1 MSHALATELDQYA
14 PAGTAEEDQ
23 LNPRWVQDAEHKW
36 IHGNHPDATDS
47 QKQCMQEMLLQEQQ
61 AFAYT
66 LSDLPG
72 YSGDLQSVE
81 VKLCTDKP
89 IWSPPRNYSPAERE
103 FGDKYVDDLLE
114 AGILE
119 EIPTDSRYASAVTLP
134 AKKGP
139 DGHFTDKRFAVDL
152 RRINEQTI
160 ADRYRL
166 PLPEELFRKMR
177 GSKFMTKVDCRA
189 GFFNIALQDNRILTC
204 WWGSKLYRFTR
215 LPFGWVN
222 STAVFQRIMDYEL
235 QAAGLTH
242 CAVVFVDD
250 VCVHS
255 ETMEQHIEDVRRL
268 LQLFKRVGLRAHPG
282 KTIVA
287 TDAIPYLGH
296 VVTADSIQPEQARV
310 SAMQRLPAPT
320 NADMVRSVLGV
331 LGFYRSY
338 VPNYSLIASPLT
350 KLLGKSVPFEW
361 GDAQAAAYQQ
371 LKDALTTEG
380 LALRHPSPDCTFHL
394 YTDWSQSGIA
404 AVLNQRDEHGGEYM
418 VACASRSLNPHEKQ
432 YEAWKGEML
441 AAVWGVKT
449 MRPFLHGTHFHLHTD
464 HRPLLW
470 LLTAKEPTGQQAH
483 WVLSLQD
490 YSYSLVHR
498 PGKKNPAD
506 LPSRYPEST
515 VLDIAGARLDE
526 TGAPLQHP
534 LPRVLLPDGSPDPT
548 DYDTEIAAHLQ
559 ACTAQQQHPMC
570 ALLLASDWDRL
581 SAGELSWQC
590 LCSITN
596 MTDGLLD
603 GIAPSAEQLLAG
615 NNGILTDVCDMPP
628 DTTQAAESWRQDR
641 LEHAARHWVQ
651 AAVPHLRTATTPVQ
665 GSYIGEANTQGVR
678 STQQLDTRSVNA
690 TYWPASANGVVLLE
704 PFGGLCAGLEMA
716 LRSGT
721 CIKQYLY
728 VDSNPTA

>member
-1 MSHALATELDQYA
+1 LATELDQYA

-23 LNPRWVQDAEHKW
+23 LNPRWVQDSEHKW
-36 IHGNHPDATDS
+36 IHGNHPDATPT
-47 QKQCMQEMLLQEQQ
+47 QKQRMQQMLLQEQQ

-72 YSGDLQSVE
+72 YSGDLKSVE

-89 IWSPPRNYSPAERE
+89 IWSPPRNYSPAEKE
-103 FGDKYVDDLLE
+103 FGDKYADDLLQ

-139 DGHFTDKRFAVDL
+139 DGRFTDKRFAVDL

-177 GSKFMTKVDCRA
+177 GSRFMTKVDCRA

-255 ETMEQHIEDVRRL
+255 ETMEQHIDDVRRL

-361 GDAQAAAYQQ
+361 GETQAAAYQQ

-394 YTDWSQSGIA
+394 YTDWSQSGIV

-418 VACASRSLNPHEKQ
+418 VACTSRSLNPHEKR

-449 MRPFLHGTHFHLHTD
+449 MRLTPFPAWHPFSPTH
-464 HRPLLW
+464 
-470 LLTAKEPTGQQAH
+470 
-483 WVLSLQD
+483 
-490 YSYSLVHR
+490 
-498 PGKKNPAD
+498 
-506 LPSRYPEST
+506 
-515 VLDIAGARLDE
+515 
-526 TGAPLQHP
+526 
-534 LPRVLLPDGSPDPT
+534 
-548 DYDTEIAAHLQ
+548 
-559 ACTAQQQHPMC
+559 
-570 ALLLASDWDRL
+570 
-581 SAGELSWQC
+581 
-590 LCSITN
+590 
-596 MTDGLLD
+596 
-603 GIAPSAEQLLAG
+603 
-615 NNGILTDVCDMPP
+615 
-628 DTTQAAESWRQDR
+628 
-641 LEHAARHWVQ
+641 
-651 AAVPHLRTATTPVQ
+651 
-665 GSYIGEANTQGVR
+665 
-678 STQQLDTRSVNA
+678 
-690 TYWPASANGVVLLE
+690 
-704 PFGGLCAGLEMA
+704 
-716 LRSGT
+716 
-721 CIKQYLY
+721 
-728 VDSNPTA
+728 